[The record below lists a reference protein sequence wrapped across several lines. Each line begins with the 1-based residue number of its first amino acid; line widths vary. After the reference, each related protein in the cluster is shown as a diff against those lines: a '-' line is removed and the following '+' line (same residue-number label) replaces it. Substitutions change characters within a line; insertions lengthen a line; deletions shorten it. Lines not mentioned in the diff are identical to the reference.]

1 MGEREKTDGGS
12 ERDFGSDG
20 QSTREHF
27 LHRVEVHS
35 GTPPPYSRPLHPHP
49 HPLSHT
55 PLTPVDVEHT
65 LRVGHVGTA
74 RGRRDCTE
82 AAALGEIRFGAREDL
97 GGGGGVGRG
106 RGVPL
111 EGCVL
116 EGGRGVSN
124 WDEWKE
130 R

>member
-1 MGEREKTDGGS
+1 MGGARETLARMG
-12 ERDFGSDG
+12 RALV
-20 QSTREHF
+20 STF
-27 LHRVEVHS
+27 FIALKYTAVL
-35 GTPPPYSRPLHPHP
+35 PPPYSRPLHPHP
-49 HPLSHT
+49 PPLSHT

-97 GGGGGVGRG
+97 GGGGGGVGRW